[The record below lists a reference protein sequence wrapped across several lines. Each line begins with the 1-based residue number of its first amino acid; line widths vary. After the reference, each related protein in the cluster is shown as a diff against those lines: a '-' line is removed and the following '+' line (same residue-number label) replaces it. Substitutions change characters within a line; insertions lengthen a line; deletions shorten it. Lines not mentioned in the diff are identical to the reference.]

1 MEMNK
6 LSLAKIACLVAL
18 LQGMS
23 SSEEWNQFRGASGSG
38 VASEGVFPTRWS
50 DQSGIAW
57 VTELSGRGN
66 SSPAITRNRIDI
78 TTQTED
84 QSLWL
89 LSFDRRTG
97 RQLLK
102 LQLTRGNLTTTG
114 AGNLYEHR
122 HNAATPTPVG
132 GENHAWVFFGTGE
145 LFCVDIQKAHV
156 LWKRNLTQDFGS
168 YDITFGMASS
178 PRVWKNLLYVA
189 CMTKGDSYVV
199 ALDKLT
205 GKDIWYRK
213 RDFHSEKDGRD
224 GYSTPVIAANQ
235 KRVELLVSGSDHIDA
250 YDLLTGNQNWFSS
263 GLSVDS
269 PFGRVIAS
277 PVISGN
283 RVVAISANPG
293 GAGLGRVLGIR
304 AGGSGNITDTH
315 REWSHERSTPDSSSP
330 VIVDN
335 QLFLITDSGIASSLN
350 IKNGSVN
357 WTKRLSPGPY
367 HASLV
372 AGNGRVYYL
381 GIQGNCTVL
390 SAAQDGTV
398 IAVNQLSGTFYA
410 TPALGYNHIYLRA
423 YERLYAIEN
432 TVP

>member
-1 MEMNK
+1 MNK
-6 LSLAKIACLVAL
+6 LSLATVACLIVL
-18 LQGMS
+18 LHGKS
-23 SSEEWNQFRGASGSG
+23 FSEEWNQFRGNLGNG
-38 VASEGVFPTRWS
+38 VASEGTFPTRWS
-50 DQSGIAW
+50 EESGIAW
-57 VTELSGRGN
+57 VTELPGRGN

-89 LSFDRRTG
+89 LSFDRHTG

-102 LQLTRGNLTTTG
+102 LQLTRGNLSTTG

-122 HNAATPTPVG
+122 HNAATPTPIG
-132 GENHAWVFFGTGE
+132 GENHVWAFFGTGE
-145 LFCVDIQKAHV
+145 LFCVDIQNGYV
-156 LWKRNLTQDFGS
+156 VWTRNLTRDYGS
-168 YDITFGMASS
+168 YDIAFGMASS
-178 PRVWKNLLYVA
+178 PRLWKNLLYVA
-189 CMTKGDSYVV
+189 CMTKGESYVV
-199 ALDKLT
+199 AMDKLT
-205 GKDIWYRK
+205 GKDVWYRQ
-213 RDFHSEKDGRD
+213 RNFHSEKDGRD
-224 GYSTPVIAANQ
+224 GYSTPVITAH
-235 KRVELLVSGSDHIDA
+235 KERVELLVSGSDHIDA
-250 YDLLTGNQNWFSS
+250 YDPLTGKQNWFSS

-277 PVISGN
+277 PVASGS
-283 RVVAISANPG
+283 RVIAISANPG

-304 AGGSGNITDTH
+304 VGGRGNITDTH

-330 VIVDN
+330 VIVGD
-335 QLFLITDSGIASSLN
+335 QLFLVTDSGIASSLSLE
-350 IKNGSVN
+350 NGSVN

-372 AGNGRVYYL
+372 AGNARVYYL

-390 SAAQDGTV
+390 STAQDGILV
-398 IAVNQLSGTFYA
+398 AVNQLSGTFYA

-432 TVP
+432 NTE